1 MRAAVVVVM
10 LVGGCASRTPG
21 RVVGGA
27 LTALGTGVLVK
38 AVATDCPSARSEPSY
53 PPVPPDLAPLGCGA
67 GKLALGS
74 VGVLTLAVGLTT
86 LIVNE
91 SVAREL
97 PALPPAN
104 AEAADADDPELRQ
117 LIINAG
123 VAARAGR
130 CKSVETI
137 ADRIAA
143 LDPAFR
149 HDGFLRDP
157 AIAACV
163 D

>member
-1 MRAAVVVVM
+1 VAFV
-10 LVGGCASRTPG
+10 LVAGCASRTPG

-38 AVATDCPSARSEPSY
+38 AVAHDCPEPSHEPPSY
-53 PPVPPDLAPLGCGA
+53 PPVPPDLAPLGCGV

-74 VGVLTLAVGLTT
+74 VGVLALAVGLTT

-91 SVAREL
+91 SVGREL
-97 PALPPAN
+97 PALPSVQPV
-104 AEAADADDPELRQ
+104 ADDDPELRQ
-117 LIINAG
+117 LVINAG

-130 CKSVETI
+130 CKSVEAI
-137 ADRIAA
+137 ADRIAT

-163 D
+163 E